1 MFGGK
6 TIRKLLLTAVVA
18 ALAATP
24 VAAQAQPDCWTTE
37 RHGDKDAGLFCL
49 DGSEIEVCRDSGGNC
64 AVSCGNGFVPVK
76 PCERPTP
83 K

>member
-1 MFGGK
+1 MYGVR

-18 ALAATP
+18 ALATTP
-24 VAAQAQPDCWTTE
+24 VAAQAQPDCWKTE
-37 RHGDKDAGLFCL
+37 RHVGLFCN
-49 DGSEIEVCRDSGGNC
+49 DGSKMTVCRDGGGNC
-64 AVSCGNGFVPVK
+64 TVSCDKGWVPVK

>member
-1 MFGGK
+1 MFGVK

-24 VAAQAQPDCWTTE
+24 VAAQANAKCWE
-37 RHGDKDAGLFCL
+37 ADRHVGLFC
-49 DGSEIEVCRDSGGNC
+49 GGGKKIEVCRDSGGNC
-64 AVSCGNGFVPVK
+64 AVSCGKGFVAVK
-76 PCERPTP
+76 PCEAPTP